1 MIGSSSQKSPFAVR
15 DLRGAHDV
23 HQCCLSF
30 AIIQVMYPD
39 EQCMNLV
46 IVRLHVLRF
55 EAIRQLVLRVGVG
68 VVNFGVKDQKMPS
81 SALWAVV

>member
-1 MIGSSSQKSPFAVR
+1 
-15 DLRGAHDV
+15 
-23 HQCCLSF
+23 
-30 AIIQVMYPD
+30 MYPD